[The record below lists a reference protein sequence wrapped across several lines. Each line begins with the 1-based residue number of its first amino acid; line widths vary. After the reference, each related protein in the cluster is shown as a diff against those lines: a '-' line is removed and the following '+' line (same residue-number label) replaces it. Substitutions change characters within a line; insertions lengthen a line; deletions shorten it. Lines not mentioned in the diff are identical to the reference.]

1 MFTGIVAAVGQIK
14 KIEPF
19 DNNGGVRLQI
29 DSGGCLWTMWLS
41 VIRLRSMAPV

>member
-1 MFTGIVAAVGQIK
+1 MFTGIVAAVGRIA

-29 DSGGCLWTMWLS
+29 GVS
-41 VIRLRSMAPV
+41 VLMFRVRV